1 MPECSNLGWGAF
13 NHLFSGRGDD
23 DTDVTDCA
31 DLFGVRVVKTFGT
44 NDMVAKPALN
54 TDWASPVLRCH
65 RSEGRLPGVL
75 TKSAHSSH
83 RSE

>member
-1 MPECSNLGWGAF
+1 MDVPECSNLGWGAF

-44 NDMVAKPALN
+44 NDMVAKPASVTNPPSLR
-54 TDWASPVLRCH
+54 SPPSVQIDEKKEQRVL
-65 RSEGRLPGVL
+65 SGEG
-75 TKSAHSSH
+75 
-83 RSE
+83 